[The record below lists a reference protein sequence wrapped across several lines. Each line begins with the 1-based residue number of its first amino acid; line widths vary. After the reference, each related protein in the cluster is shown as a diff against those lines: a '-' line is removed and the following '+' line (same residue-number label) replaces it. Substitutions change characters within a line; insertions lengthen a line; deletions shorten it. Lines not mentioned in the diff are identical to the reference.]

1 MSPAIDLGY
10 TPRPQQLALHQALTK
25 HRWVVA
31 VCHRRMGKTVCAI
44 NHLIFSALEATL
56 ERPRYAY
63 IAPTYR
69 QAKLIAWDYVKA
81 YTTPLPGV
89 VHRESDLI
97 VNFPN
102 GARLQLFGADN
113 PDALRGLFFDGVV
126 FDEFGLQ
133 PANVF
138 SEVVRPA
145 LTDRKGWA
153 LFLGTPNGKNQFYDA
168 AQTAVSNKDWALLTF
183 PVSATKLIEESEL
196 EAARNVMTPDEYQ
209 CEFEC
214 SFEAAVKGAIYSAQ
228 LEKARSE
235 DRICPVPYDPSLPVD
250 TDWDLGMGDATS
262 IIFSQSLRSGEVR
275 LIDFVEASGE
285 GLQYYANVLST
296 RAYTYGTHWAPHDI
310 AVRELGTG
318 KSRLEVAAG
327 FGLNFQVTP
336 RVTGGRSEVEDGIH
350 AARLLWSRC
359 WFDAKKTQPL
369 VEALQH
375 YRRDYNSRL
384 GEFRATPV
392 HDWSSHAADAFR
404 GLAVRHTLPKVKKP
418 EAFTIDSM
426 NVSTGEWSWS

>member
-1 MSPAIDLGY
+1 MPTEIDIGY
-10 TPRPQQLALHQALTK
+10 TPRPQQVALHQALET

-44 NHLIFSALEATL
+44 NHLIFSALEATV

-81 YTTPLPGV
+81 YTAPLPGIEQ
-89 VHRESDLI
+89 RESDLI

-102 GARLQLFGADN
+102 GARMQLFGADN

-168 AQTAVSNKDWALLTF
+168 VQTAGTDKEWALLTF
-183 PVSATKLIEESEL
+183 PVSATGLIEAPEL
-196 EAARNVMTPDEYQ
+196 DAARNVMTPDEYK

-214 SFEAAVKGAIYSAQ
+214 SFEAAVKGAIYADQ
-228 LEKARSE
+228 LETARE
-235 DRICPVPYDPSLPVD
+235 DGRICHVPYNPAIPVD
-250 TDWDLGMGDATS
+250 TDWDLGMGDATA
-262 IIFSQSLRSGEVR
+262 IIFSQSFRSGEIR

-285 GLQYYANVLST
+285 GLQYYANVLAT
-296 RAYTYGTHWAPHDI
+296 RPYVYGTHWAPHDI

-327 FGLNFQVTP
+327 FGLNFEVTP
-336 RVTGGRSEVEDGIH
+336 RVTGGSSEVEDGIH
-350 AARLLWSRC
+350 AARLLWSSC
-359 WFDAKKTQPL
+359 WFDETKTRPL

-404 GLAVRHTLPKVKKP
+404 GLAVRHHPPEKP
-418 EAFTIDSM
+418 IRDAFTIDTLAVPTS
-426 NVSTGEWSWS
+426 WSWV

>member
-1 MSPAIDLGY
+1 MSNEINLGY
-10 TPRPQQLALHQALTK
+10 TPRPQQVELHRALGT

-44 NHLIFSALEATL
+44 NHIIFSALEAKI
-56 ERPRYAY
+56 ERPRFAY

-69 QAKLIAWDYVKA
+69 QAKLIAWDYCKA
-81 YTTPLPGV
+81 YTSPLPGV
-89 VHRESDLI
+89 EQRESDLI

-102 GARLQLFGADN
+102 GARMQLFGADN

-126 FDEFGLQ
+126 FDEYGLQ

-153 LFLGTPNGKNQFYDA
+153 LFLGTPNGKNQFYEA
-168 AQTAVSNKDWALLTF
+168 SQTAERDEQWKLLRF
-183 PVSATKLIEESEL
+183 PVSATGLIADDEL
-196 EAARNVMTPDEYQ
+196 SAARNVMTPDEYQ

-214 SFEAAVKGAIYSAQ
+214 SFEAAVKGAIYASQ
-228 LEKARSE
+228 VEEARK
-235 DRICPVPYDPSLPVD
+235 DGRICSVPYDPALPVD
-250 TDWDLGMGDATS
+250 TDWDLGVGDATV

-296 RAYTYGTHWAPHDI
+296 RSYSYGKHWAPHDI

-318 KSRLEVAAG
+318 KSRLEVAAD
-327 FGLNFQVTP
+327 FGLSFEVTP
-336 RVTGGRSEVEDGIH
+336 RVTGGASEVEDGIH
-350 AARLLWSRC
+350 AARLLWPRC
-359 WFDAKKTQPL
+359 WFDATKARPL

-404 GLAVRHTLPKVKKP
+404 GLAVRHTIPKAAPRREMALDAVYEP
-418 EAFTIDSM
+418 TTW
-426 NVSTGEWSWS
+426 NWV

>member
-1 MSPAIDLGY
+1 MSPAINLGY
-10 TPRPQQLALHQALTK
+10 TPRPQQVELHRALGT

-44 NHLIFSALEATL
+44 NHVIFAALESTV
-56 ERPRYAY
+56 ERPRFAY

-81 YTTPLPGV
+81 YTGPLPGIEQ
-89 VHRESDLI
+89 RESDLI

-102 GARLQLFGADN
+102 GARMQLFGADN

-168 AQTAVSNKDWALLTF
+168 VQTAAIDDDWTCLTF
-183 PVSATKLIEESEL
+183 PVSATKLIAEDEL
-196 EAARNVMTPDEYQ
+196 QAARNVMTADEYK

-214 SFEAAVKGAIYSAQ
+214 SFEAAVKGSIYADQ
-228 LEKARSE
+228 LETARSE
-235 DRICPVPYDPSLPVD
+235 DRIARVPYDPALPVD
-250 TDWDLGMGDATS
+250 TDWDLGMGDSTV

-285 GLQYYANVLST
+285 GLQYYANVLAT
-296 RAYTYGTHWAPHDI
+296 RPYVYGTHWAPHDI

-327 FGLNFQVTP
+327 FGLKFEITP
-336 RVTGGRSEVEDGIH
+336 RVTGGASEVEDGIH
-350 AARLLWSRC
+350 AARLLWPRC
-359 WFDAKKTQPL
+359 WFDEIKTRPL

-384 GEFRATPV
+384 GEFRSTPV

-404 GLAVRHTLPKVKKP
+404 GLAVRHTVPKAKKREP
-418 EAFTIDSM
+418 FTIDEMPSSM
-426 NVSTGEWSWS
+426 EWNWV

>member
-1 MSPAIDLGY
+1 MPTAIDLGY
-10 TPRPQQLALHQALTK
+10 TPRPQQVLLHKALGS

-44 NHLIFSALEATL
+44 NHIIFSALEATV
-56 ERPRYAY
+56 ERPRFAY

-81 YTTPLPGV
+81 YTGPLPGIEQ
-89 VHRESDLI
+89 RESDLI

-102 GARLQLFGADN
+102 GARMQLFGADN

-168 AQTAVSNKDWALLTF
+168 VQTAEQDKEWALLTF
-183 PVSATKLIEESEL
+183 PVSATGLIEDPEL
-196 EAARNVMTPDEYQ
+196 DAARNVMTPDEYK

-214 SFEAAVKGAIYSAQ
+214 SFEAAVKGAIYADQ
-228 LEKARSE
+228 LETARE
-235 DRICPVPYDPSLPVD
+235 DGRICPVPYDPAIPVD
-250 TDWDLGMGDATS
+250 TDWDLGMGDATA

-296 RAYTYGTHWAPHDI
+296 RPYVYGTHWAPHDI

-327 FGLNFQVTP
+327 FGLRFEVTP
-336 RVTGGRSEVEDGIH
+336 RVTGGASEVEDGIH

-359 WFDAKKTQPL
+359 WFDERKTRPL

-404 GLAVRHTLPKVKKP
+404 GLAVRHRLPKPVRSEP
-418 EAFTIDSM
+418 FSIDTM
-426 NVSTGEWSWS
+426 VAPRTWSWV

>member
-1 MSPAIDLGY
+1 MSEINIGY
-10 TPRPQQLALHQALTK
+10 TPRPQQVALHQALDT

-31 VCHRRMGKTVCAI
+31 VCHRRMGKTVCSI
-44 NHLIFSALEATL
+44 NHLIFSALEATID
-56 ERPRYAY
+56 RPRYAY

-81 YTTPLPGV
+81 YTSPLPGI

-168 AQTAVSNKDWALLTF
+168 VQTAQTHEEWALLTF
-183 PVSATKLIEESEL
+183 PVSATGLIEDPEL
-196 EAARNVMTPDEYQ
+196 DAARNVMTPDEYQ

-214 SFEAAVKGAIYSAQ
+214 SFEAAVKGAIYADQ
-228 LEKARSE
+228 LDTARK
-235 DRICPVPYDPSLPVD
+235 DGRICAVPYEASLPVD
-250 TDWDLGMGDATS
+250 TDWDLGMGDATA

-285 GLQYYANVLST
+285 GLQYYANVLAT
-296 RAYTYGTHWAPHDI
+296 RPYTYGTHWAPHDI

-327 FGLNFQVTP
+327 FGLNFEVTP
-336 RVTGGRSEVEDGIH
+336 RVTGGSSEVEDGIH
-350 AARLLWSRC
+350 AARLIWSQC
-359 WFDAKKTQPL
+359 WFDETKTRPL
-369 VEALQH
+369 IEALQH
-375 YRRDYNSRL
+375 YRRDYNTRL

-404 GLAVRHTLPKVKKP
+404 GLAVRYHTPTMP
-418 EAFTIDSM
+418 TRDSFTSDTLS
-426 NVSTGEWSWS
+426 VPTTWSWV

>member
-1 MSPAIDLGY
+1 MGAPIDLGY
-10 TPRPQQLALHQALTK
+10 TPRPQQLALHTALEQS
-25 HRWVVA
+25 RWVVA

-44 NHLIFSALEATL
+44 NHVIFSALESTA

-81 YTTPLPGV
+81 YTAKLPGI

-102 GARLQLFGADN
+102 GARMQLFGADN

-145 LTDRKGWA
+145 LMDRKGWA
-153 LFLGTPNGKNQFYDA
+153 LFLGTPNGKNQFYEA
-168 AQTAVSNKDWALLTF
+168 VQTAEIEDEWKLLTF
-183 PVSATKLIEESEL
+183 KASETGLIEAKEL
-196 EAARNVMTPDEYQ
+196 EAAKQVMTPDEYD

-214 SFEAAVKGAIYSAQ
+214 SFEAAVKGAIYAEQ
-228 LEKARSE
+228 VKTARE
-235 DRICPVPYDPSLPVD
+235 EGRVCNVPYDPALPVD
-250 TDWDLGMGDATS
+250 TDWDLGMGDSTV
-262 IIFSQSLRSGEVR
+262 IIFSQSFRSGEIR
-275 LIDFVEASGE
+275 IIDYVESSGE
-285 GLQYYANVLST
+285 GLQYYANVLKMRPYS
-296 RAYTYGTHWAPHDI
+296 YGKHWAPHDI

-327 FGLNFQVTP
+327 FGIKFEVTP
-336 RVTGGRSEVEDGIH
+336 RVTGGASEVEDGIH
-350 AARLLWSRC
+350 AARLFWAKC
-359 WFDAKKTQPL
+359 WFDEGKARPL
-369 VEALQH
+369 IEALQH
-375 YRRDYNSRL
+375 YRRDYNARL

-404 GLAVRHTLPKVKKP
+404 GLAVRHRLPKAKRKEPDFLDIRATP
-418 EAFTIDSM
+418 ES
-426 NVSTGEWSWS
+426 WSWV

>member
-1 MSPAIDLGY
+1 MPTAIDLGY
-10 TPRPQQLALHQALTK
+10 TPRPQQVALHKALDS

-44 NHLIFSALEATL
+44 NHIIFSALEATV
-56 ERPRYAY
+56 ERPRFAY

-81 YTTPLPGV
+81 YTAPLPGV

-102 GARLQLFGADN
+102 GARMQLFGADN

-168 AQTAVSNKDWALLTF
+168 VQTAHKEEDWALLTF
-183 PVSATKLIEESEL
+183 PVSATSLIEASEL
-196 EAARNVMTPDEYQ
+196 DAAKQVMTPDEYQ

-214 SFEAAVKGAIYSAQ
+214 SFEAAVKGAIYADQ
-228 LEKARSE
+228 VATARE
-235 DRICPVPYDPSLPVD
+235 EGRICQVPYDPSLPVD
-250 TDWDLGMGDATS
+250 TDWDLGIGDATS
-262 IIFSQSLRSGEVR
+262 IIFTQSLRSGEVR
-275 LIDFVEASGE
+275 IIDFVESSGE
-285 GLQYYANVLST
+285 GLQYYANVLAT
-296 RAYTYGTHWAPHDI
+296 RPYSYGTHWAPHDI

-327 FGLNFQVTP
+327 FGLQFEVTP
-336 RVTGGRSEVEDGIH
+336 RVTGGASEVEDGIH
-350 AARLLWSRC
+350 AARLFWRRC
-359 WFDAKKTQPL
+359 WFDQTKANDL

-404 GLAVRHTLPKVKKP
+404 GLSVRHQLPKPKKHEP
-418 EAFTIDSM
+418 FTIETMSM
-426 NVSTGEWSWS
+426 PRTWSWV

>member
-1 MSPAIDLGY
+1 MPTAIDLGY
-10 TPRPQQLALHQALTK
+10 TPRPQQVLLHKALES

-44 NHLIFSALEATL
+44 NHIIFSALEATV
-56 ERPRYAY
+56 ERPRFAY

-81 YTTPLPGV
+81 YTGPLPGIEQ
-89 VHRESDLI
+89 RESDLI

-102 GARLQLFGADN
+102 GARMQLFGADN

-133 PANVF
+133 PSNVF

-168 AQTAVSNKDWALLTF
+168 VQTAEQDEEWALLTF
-183 PVSATKLIEESEL
+183 PVSATGLIEDPEL
-196 EAARNVMTPDEYQ
+196 DAARNVMTPDEYK

-214 SFEAAVKGAIYSAQ
+214 SFEAAVKGAIYADQ
-228 LEKARSE
+228 LETARE
-235 DRICPVPYDPSLPVD
+235 DGRICPVPYDPAIPVD
-250 TDWDLGMGDATS
+250 TDWDLGMGDATA

-296 RAYTYGTHWAPHDI
+296 RPYVYGKHWAPHDI

-327 FGLNFQVTP
+327 FGLRFEVTP
-336 RVTGGRSEVEDGIH
+336 RVTGGTSEVEDGIH

-359 WFDAKKTQPL
+359 WFDERKTRPL

-404 GLAVRHTLPKVKKP
+404 GLAVRHRLPKAVRSEP
-418 EAFTIDSM
+418 FSIDTM
-426 NVSTGEWSWS
+426 VAPRTWSWV

>member
-1 MSPAIDLGY
+1 MPTEIDIGY
-10 TPRPQQLALHQALTK
+10 TPRPQQVALHQALET

-44 NHLIFSALEATL
+44 NHLIFSALEATV

-81 YTTPLPGV
+81 YTRPLPGIEQ
-89 VHRESDLI
+89 RESDLI

-102 GARLQLFGADN
+102 GARMQLFGADN

-153 LFLGTPNGKNQFYDA
+153 LFLGTPNGKNQFYEA
-168 AQTAVSNKDWALLTF
+168 VQTAETDKEWALLTF
-183 PVSATKLIEESEL
+183 PVSATGLIEAPEL
-196 EAARNVMTPDEYQ
+196 DAARNVMTPDEYK

-214 SFEAAVKGAIYSAQ
+214 SFEAAVKGAIYADQ
-228 LEKARSE
+228 LETART
-235 DRICPVPYDPSLPVD
+235 DGRICPVPYDPALPVD
-250 TDWDLGMGDATS
+250 TDWDLGMGDATA
-262 IIFSQSLRSGEVR
+262 IIFSQSLRSGELR

-285 GLQYYANVLST
+285 GLQYYANVLGT
-296 RAYTYGTHWAPHDI
+296 RPYVYGTHWAPHDI

-327 FGLNFQVTP
+327 FGLKFAVTP
-336 RVTGGRSEVEDGIH
+336 RVTGGASEVEDGIH

-359 WFDAKKTQPL
+359 WFDEVKTRPL

-375 YRRDYNSRL
+375 YRRDYNTRL

-404 GLAVRHTLPKVKKP
+404 GVAVRHRPPTTPIRDP
-418 EAFTIDSM
+418 FTIDTLAAPTS
-426 NVSTGEWSWS
+426 WSWV